1 MYIYIYNGVYVCIY
15 IYNGVCIYIYIW
27 YIYTFIYQWL
37 YPMYIQCINIDRER
51 WAMKI
56 CKAYEGIFC
65 APIVLDE
72 IWY

>member
-1 MYIYIYNGVYVCIY
+1 MVYV
-15 IYNGVCIYIYIW
+15 YIYIW

-56 CKAYEGIFC
+56 CKAYEGIC
-65 APIVLDE
+65 LAPADRYLEYDIHCL
-72 IWY
+72 